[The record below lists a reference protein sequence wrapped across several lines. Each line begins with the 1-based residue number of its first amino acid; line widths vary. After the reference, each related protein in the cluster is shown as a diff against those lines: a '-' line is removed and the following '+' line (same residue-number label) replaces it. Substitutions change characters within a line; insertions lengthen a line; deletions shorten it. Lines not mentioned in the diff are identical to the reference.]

1 MKISKKI
8 TDSLT
13 FKFAELARGK
23 NRKGEKI
30 ISLGLGES
38 IFKTPEL
45 LIDET
50 IQAIQDRPH
59 LQKNYNYFF
68 ILFTFIICSMK
79 NSKILVL
86 GLSYKKNVDDLR
98 ESPSLVIIDKLIDK
112 GVRVDYSD
120 PFFNSIPV
128 TRKHKFELKSK
139 VINKKILH
147 TFDLVLLATDHDDFN
162 YDLIEQES
170 PLIVDTRGKFSNKN
184 SKVYKA

>member
-86 GLSYKKNVDDLR
+86 GLSYKKNIDDLR
-98 ESPSLVIIDKLIDK
+98 ESPSLEIIDKLIEK

-120 PFFNSIPV
+120 PYFNSIPI
-128 TRKHKFELKSK
+128 TRKHTFELKSK
-139 VINKKILH
+139 AINKRILH

-162 YDLIEQES
+162 YDLIKKES
-170 PLIVDTRGKFSNKN
+170 HLIVDTRGKFTDENNKIFR
-184 SKVYKA
+184 A